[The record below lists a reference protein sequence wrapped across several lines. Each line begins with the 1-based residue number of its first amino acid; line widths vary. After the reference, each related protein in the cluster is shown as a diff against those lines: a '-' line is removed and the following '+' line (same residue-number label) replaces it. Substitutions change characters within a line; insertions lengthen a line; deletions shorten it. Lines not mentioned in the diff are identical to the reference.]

1 MQKVRIE
8 TGVNYGRLLDIFVD
22 EVFLVCYSIPSKTFS
37 FSSESDLIELDTLKE
52 IINELEKK
60 IKLLPL

>member
-22 EVFLVCYSIPSKTFS
+22 ESFLACYSIPSKTFS
-37 FSSESDLIELDTLKE
+37 FTHESEIIELATLKE
-52 IINELEKK
+52 IINELEKV
-60 IKLLPL
+60 